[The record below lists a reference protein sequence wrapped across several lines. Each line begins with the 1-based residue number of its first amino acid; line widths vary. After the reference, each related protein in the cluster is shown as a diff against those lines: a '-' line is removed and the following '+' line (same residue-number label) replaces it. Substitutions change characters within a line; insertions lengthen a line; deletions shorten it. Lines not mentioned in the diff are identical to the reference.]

1 MKFVSLLAVESS
13 EWLVEG
19 LRRIV
24 ARSRFRIV
32 HHYKS
37 IEDLREADPPDE
49 DIGAILIDASDSLGA
64 TEADIANLR
73 RTFRGAKI
81 ILMSDAADCPKVMR
95 ACENIDGIVL
105 KSSEGAVLVKA
116 LELILLGE
124 RMFPVAAWQGVR
136 ATQPEPP
143 CADSDDGAD
152 GAPLALEN
160 LSDREIEVLKLLYNA
175 SPNKVI
181 ARELGIAEATVKVH
195 VKAILRKTNTK
206 NRTEAAL
213 LMSSLQQRGVGDH

>member
-1 MKFVSLLAVESS
+1 MKVDSLLAIQPS
-13 EWLVEG
+13 ELLVEG
-19 LRRIV
+19 LRRIIN
-24 ARSRFRIV
+24 RSRIRIV
-32 HHYKS
+32 HHCKS
-37 IEDLREADPPDE
+37 IQDLLEEGLPDE
-49 DIGAILIDASDSLGA
+49 DIRAILIDAGDSLDT
-64 TEADIANLR
+64 TEAEIAVLR

-81 ILMSDAADCPKVMR
+81 ILMSDTADCPKVLR
-95 ACENIDGIVL
+95 ACHSADGIVL
-105 KSSEGAVLVKA
+105 RSSDGPVLVKT

-124 RMFPVAAWQGVR
+124 RIFPLAAWQRVG

-143 CADSDDGAD
+143 CADWDD

-213 LMSSLQQRGVGDH
+213 LMSSLQQRGVDHH